1 MTKKCPQCETSAD
14 LSKVNKFR
22 PFCSERC
29 KLIDLGTWANKE
41 KLISRPIES
50 EDFYDE

>member
-1 MTKKCPQCETSAD
+1 MSKDCPQCKSPTD
-14 LSKVNKFR
+14 LKKTNSFR

-29 KLIDLGTWANKE
+29 KLIDLGVWVNEE

-50 EDFYDE
+50 EDFYED